1 MELSAQPGLVPQHAA
16 ACLSISLTS
25 GRLNIH
31 PSMDPWRAMHA
42 LARRRVGAHPA
53 ILSDPSESGPGQ
65 RRRPTCSCMGR
76 IRPYMYG
83 STRPSHPPGQLCCA
97 LFPFLSSLL
106 RSVVDCLR
114 MRPVC
119 LLRRPHRT
127 SSSQIR
133 PLTCRA
139 AHQFVTSVAVAG
151 IVVGERDSVYSPA
164 PARRQKLRLAPST
177 AGTKVHDTHV
187 PRQGSSPP
195 VSFPANDF
203 RGRLQNT
210 FPRPQPRPRLSVFP
224 PYPPDP
230 EPPSPSSRAACQS
243 TNNPLTPYTPSNT
256 KSRGAS
262 CSSLSILRAF
272 LLAGCLSPAAT
283 PPDSLSTLHLLR
295 RNILFLVPHT
305 PHHGRRHDKR
315 ADGARRQRQG
325 LVRREAQPRRPLH
338 RGQQAG
344 QCAPSK
350 VKDFVAQ
357 SDGHTVITNV
367 LIANNGIA
375 AVKEIRSVR
384 KWAYETFGDER
395 AIHFTVMATPE
406 DLQANADYIRMAD
419 HYVEVPGGTN
429 NHNYAN
435 VELIVDIAER
445 MNVHAVWAGWGHA
458 SENPKLP
465 ESLAASPN
473 KIVFIGP
480 PGSAMRSLGDK
491 ISSTIVAQHA
501 DVPCIPWSG
510 TGVSEVE
517 LDNKGIVTVSD
528 KVYAKGCV
536 TSWQEGLER
545 AKEIGFP
552 VMIKASEGGGGK
564 GRRQRDPGL
573 PIFIMKLAGN
583 ARHLEVQLLA
593 DQYGNNISLFG
604 RDCSVQR
611 RHQKIIEEAPV
622 TIAKS
627 DTFKAMEDA
636 AVRLGRLV
644 GYVSAGTVEYLYS
657 HADDKFYFLE
667 LNPRLQ
673 VEHPTTEMV
682 SGVNLPAAQLQI
694 AMGVPLHRIRDIRVL
709 YGVDPK
715 TTSEIDFEFKREGST
730 PARASKPSN
739 GVMHELN
746 FRSSSNVWGYFSVGT
761 QGGIHSFSDSQ
772 FGHIFAYGENRQ
784 ASRKHM
790 VVALKEL
797 SIRGDFRT
805 TVEYLIK
812 LLETEAFED
821 NTISTGWLDELI
833 SKRLTAERPDTML
846 AVVCGAVTK
855 AHIASETCM
864 AEYRAGLEKGQVPS
878 KDILKTVFTIDFI
891 YEGFRY
897 KFTAT
902 RASSDSYHL
911 FINGSKCSVG
921 VRALSDGGLLIL
933 LDGHSHNVY
942 WKEEVGATRLS
953 VDSKTCLLEQEND
966 PTQLRTPS
974 PGKLVKYS
982 VENGA
987 HVKAGQTFAE
997 VEVMKMYMPLV
1008 TQEDGIVQLIKQP
1021 GATLEA
1027 GDILGILAL
1036 DDPSR
1041 VKQAQAFV
1049 DKLPPYGDPVVVGN
1063 KAAQRFGVLKN
1074 IIMNILMGYDNS
1086 VIMAPSLKELIEV
1099 LRNPELPY
1107 SEWNAQFSAL
1117 HARMP
1122 QKLDS
1127 LFGQIVEKARSR
1139 HVEFP
1144 AKALQKA
1151 FQKFLDESV
1160 ADSDADM
1167 LKTTLAPLTEILE
1180 IYADGQKA
1188 RELHFVQSLLDAYW
1202 EVERLFSTQTQEDSV
1217 VLKLRDQNKDSINK
1231 VVQTVLSHSRV
1242 SAKSS
1247 LVLAILDEYRPNKP
1261 NVGNISKY
1269 LRDSLRRLTEL
1280 SSRATSKVSLKAR
1293 EIMIQCSLP
1302 SLEERTAQMEHILRS
1317 SVVESRYGESG
1328 WDHREPNLE
1337 VIKEVVDSK
1346 YTVFDV
1352 LPLFFAHEDPW
1363 VALASLEVY
1372 VRRAYRAYILKQ
1384 IEYHSDET
1392 DSPLFVSW
1400 DFQLRKIGQ
1409 SEFGLPLQSAAPS
1422 TPGTPSASSDLK
1434 MKRIYS
1440 ISDMSYLTSKWED
1453 EPTRKGIIVP
1463 CKYVDEAEELIQKA
1477 LETLAF
1483 HNKQKKQQ
1491 NGTQILADLN
1501 DKRKPLSSIKNA
1513 AKRDDELSAVINVAI
1528 RDVEGADDQELMSRI
1543 RPIVQQFK
1551 GELLARGVRRLTFIC
1566 GHNDGSYPGYYTFR
1580 GPEYEE
1586 DDSIRHS
1593 EPALAFQLELARLGK
1608 FHIKPVFTENK
1619 NIHVYEAIGK
1629 AVDTDKRYFTR
1640 AVIRPGRLR
1649 DEIPTAEYLISE
1661 ADRVINDIF
1670 DALEIIG
1677 NNSSDL
1683 NHIFMNFSP
1692 VFQLDPQQV
1701 EQSLQGFLDRF
1712 GARGWRLRVAQVE
1725 IRIICTDPATG
1736 APYPLRVV
1744 ITNTSGYV
1752 VDVDMYAERKSEKG
1766 DWVFHSIGGTKE
1778 KGPLH
1783 LLSVST
1789 PYATKNAL
1797 QPKRYKA
1804 HLMGTQY
1811 VYDFPELFRQAI
1823 QNSWVKAVKNQPAIA
1838 SQQPKVGECITFTE
1852 LVLDDKDNLDE
1863 VNREPGTNTCGMV
1876 GWIFKA
1882 RTPEYP
1888 AGRRFIVVA
1897 NDITYKIGS
1906 FGPKEDNFFHKC
1918 TELAR
1923 KLGIPRIYL
1932 SANSGARL
1940 GLAEE
1945 LMPHFKVAWNDA
1957 EKQDQGFRYLYL
1969 DDKALERFKDDV
1981 ITEEVSEDGEKRHKI
1996 VTIIGNEDGLGVECL
2011 RGSGLIAGATSRAYN
2026 DIFTVTLVTCRSV
2039 GIGAYLVR
2047 LGQRAVQIEG
2057 QPIILTGAPALN
2069 NLLGREVYTSN
2080 LQLGGTQI
2088 MYRNGVSHMT
2098 ANDDFAGVS
2107 RIVEWMSFVPE
2118 KRNGPVPVSPSAD
2131 AWDRDVVYC
2140 PPQKQPYDVRWMIS
2154 GKHDDDGSFQSGLF
2168 DKDSFVETLG
2178 GWARTV
2184 VVGRARLGGIPM
2196 GVIAVETRSVENIT
2210 PADPANPDS
2219 MEQVSNE
2226 AGGVWYPNSA
2236 FKTAQAINDFNNGEQ
2251 LPLMILANWRGFS
2264 GGQRDMYNEVLKYG
2278 SFIVDALVKYEQP
2291 IFVYIP
2297 PFGELRGGSWVV
2309 VDPTINPT
2317 AMEMYADVEARGGVL
2332 EPEGIIGIKYR
2343 KEKQLETMARN
2354 DPTYASLR
2362 KQLENKGLG
2371 PEEAAAIKKQV
2382 VAREKQLLP
2391 VYAQIAVQF
2400 ADLHDRA
2407 GRMKAKGTI
2416 REVLEWSN
2424 ARRYFYWRLRR
2435 RLNEEYVL
2443 KRMATSAVSTG
2454 AQPGSAKA
2462 TEAAEWYERERKT
2475 IGDKVEAL
2483 KAEQLSAELSAL
2495 VRGHKEAGFKGVRE
2509 VLRVMPVEE
2518 REAILKYLKE

>member
-1 MELSAQPGLVPQHAA
+1 MTEITA
-16 ACLSISLTS
+16 
-25 GRLNIH
+25 
-31 PSMDPWRAMHA
+31 
-42 LARRRVGAHPA
+42 GANGA
-53 ILSDPSESGPGQ
+53 NG
-65 RRRPTCSCMGR
+65 
-76 IRPYMYG
+76 
-83 STRPSHPPGQLCCA
+83 
-97 LFPFLSSLL
+97 
-106 RSVVDCLR
+106 RSV
-114 MRPVC
+114 P
-119 LLRRPHRT
+119 
-127 SSSQIR
+127 
-133 PLTCRA
+133 
-139 AHQFVTSVAVAG
+139 AVNGQVSYAEKHG
-151 IVVGERDSVYSPA
+151 IADHFIGGN
-164 PARRQKLRLAPST
+164 KLENA
-177 AGTKVHDTHV
+177 
-187 PRQGSSPP
+187 
-195 VSFPANDF
+195 
-203 RGRLQNT
+203 
-210 FPRPQPRPRLSVFP
+210 
-224 PYPPDP
+224 
-230 EPPSPSSRAACQS
+230 
-243 TNNPLTPYTPSNT
+243 
-256 KSRGAS
+256 
-262 CSSLSILRAF
+262 
-272 LLAGCLSPAAT
+272 
-283 PPDSLSTLHLLR
+283 
-295 RNILFLVPHT
+295 
-305 PHHGRRHDKR
+305 
-315 ADGARRQRQG
+315 
-325 LVRREAQPRRPLH
+325 
-338 RGQQAG
+338 
-344 QCAPSK
+344 APSK
-350 VKDFVAQ
+350 VKSFVAQ
-357 SDGHTVITNV
+357 NDGHTVITNV

-465 ESLAASPN
+465 ESLAASPK

-501 DVPCIPWSG
+501 EVPCIPWSG
-510 TGVSEVE
+510 TGVNDVEV
-517 LDNKGIVTVSD
+517 DKKGIVTVAD
-528 KVYAKGCV
+528 DIYAKGCV
-536 TSWQEGLER
+536 TSWQEGLEK
-545 AKEIGFP
+545 AKQIGFP

-564 GRRQRDPGL
+564 GIRKADAEEGFEALYKAASSEIPGS

-627 DTFKAMEDA
+627 DTFRKMEAA
-636 AVRLGRLV
+636 AVRLGKLV

-682 SGVNLPAAQLQI
+682 TGVNLPAAQLQI
-694 AMGVPLHRIRDIRVL
+694 AMGIPLHRIRDIRLL

-715 TTSEIDFEFKREGST
+715 TSSDIDFDFKLEGTVESQRRPKPKGHCTACRITSEDPGEGF
-730 PARASKPSN
+730 KPSN

-772 FGHIFAYGENRQ
+772 FGHIFAYGENRS

-812 LLETEAFED
+812 LLETEAFEA

-846 AVVCGAVTK
+846 AVVCGATTK
-855 AHIASETCM
+855 AHVASEACL

-878 KDILKTVFTIDFI
+878 KDILRTVFNVDFI
-891 YEGFRY
+891 YEGYRY

-902 RASSDSYHL
+902 RASVDSYHL
-911 FINGSKCSVG
+911 FINGSKVTVG
-921 VRALSDGGLLIL
+921 IRALSDGGLLIL

-942 WKEEVGATRLS
+942 WREEVGATRLS

-974 PGKLVKYS
+974 PGKLVKYA
-982 VENGA
+982 VENGSR
-987 HVKAGQTFAE
+987 VRAGQTYAE

-1008 TQEDGIVQLIKQP
+1008 AQEDGIVQLIKQP

-1027 GDILGILAL
+1027 GDIIGILAL

-1049 DKLPPYGDPVVVGN
+1049 DKLPGYGDPFVVGS
-1063 KAAQRFGVLKN
+1063 KPAQRFSLLH
-1074 IIMNILMGYDNS
+1074 NILANILLGYDNS
-1086 VIMAPSLKELIEV
+1086 VLMATTLKELIEV

-1107 SEWNAQFSAL
+1107 SEWTAQFSAL

-1122 QKLDS
+1122 QKLDAQ
-1127 LFGQIVEKARSR
+1127 FTQIVDRAKSR
-1139 HVEFP
+1139 HADFP
-1144 AKALQKA
+1144 AKTLSKA
-1151 FQKFLDESV
+1151 FSKFIEDNV
-1160 ADSDADM
+1160 PGADGDL
-1167 LKTTLAPLTEILE
+1167 LKSTLEPLTEIMNV
-1180 IYADGQKA
+1180 YADGQKV
-1188 RELHFVQSLLDAYW
+1188 RELAVIKGLLEKYW
-1202 EVERLFSTQTQEDSV
+1202 EVESVFQNQPQEDSV
-1217 VLKLRDQNKDSINK
+1217 VLKLRDQNKEDIAK

-1242 SAKSS
+1242 SAKNS
-1247 LVLAILDEYRPNKP
+1247 LILAILDEYRPNKP
-1261 NVGNISKY
+1261 NVGNIGKY
-1269 LRDSLRRLTEL
+1269 LRDSLRMLTEL

-1302 SLEERTAQMEHILRS
+1302 SLEERTAQMEHILRT
-1317 SVVESRYGESG
+1317 SVVESRYGETG
-1328 WDHREPNLE
+1328 WDHREPSLDI
-1337 VIKEVVDSK
+1337 IKEVVDSK

-1352 LPLFFAHEDPW
+1352 LTLFFAHDDPW

-1372 VRRAYRAYILKQ
+1372 IRRAYRAYILKT

-1392 DSPLFVSW
+1392 DSPQFLSW

-1409 SEFGLPLQSAAPS
+1409 SEFGLPIQSAAPS
-1422 TPGTPSASSDLK
+1422 TPGTPSSSHPGDG

-1440 ISDMSYLTSKWED
+1440 ISDMSYLTNKWED
-1453 EPTRKGIIVP
+1453 EPVRKGIIVP
-1463 CKYVDEAEELIQKA
+1463 CMYIDDAEELISKA

-1483 HNKQKKQQ
+1483 HNKQKKQH
-1491 NGTQILADLN
+1491 NGTNLLSDLSG
-1501 DKRKPLSSIKNA
+1501 KRKPFA
-1513 AKRDDELSAVINVAI
+1513 AVQKDVKKDDELSAVINVAI
-1528 RDVEGADDQELMSRI
+1528 QNTESSVDEDILARI
-1543 RPIVQQFK
+1543 EPLVQQFK
-1551 GELLARGVRRLTFIC
+1551 SELLVRGVRRLTFIC
-1566 GHNDGSYPGYYTFR
+1566 GHTDGSYPGYYTFR
-1580 GPEYEE
+1580 GPEYIE
-1586 DDSIRHS
+1586 DDSIRHN
-1593 EPALAFQLELARLGK
+1593 EPALAFQLELARLNK

-1619 NIHVYEAIGK
+1619 NIHVYQAIGK

-1677 NNSSDL
+1677 SNNSDL
-1683 NHIFMNFSP
+1683 NHIFMNFTP
-1692 VFQLDPQQV
+1692 VFQLEPKEV

-1712 GARGWRLRVAQVE
+1712 GVRAWRLRVSQVE
-1725 IRIICTDPATG
+1725 IRIICTDPQTSM
-1736 APYPLRVV
+1736 PYPLRVV

-1752 VDVDMYAERKSEKG
+1752 VDVDMYAERKSDKG
-1766 DWVFHSIGGTKE
+1766 EWVFHSIGGTKE

-1789 PYATKNAL
+1789 PYATKNWL

-1804 HLMGTQY
+1804 HLMGTQF

-1823 QNSWVKAVKNQPAIA
+1823 QNSWVKAVKNQPGL
-1838 SQQPKVGECITFTE
+1838 SSYQPKVGDCLTYTE

-1876 GWIFKA
+1876 GWIFRA

-1888 AGRRFIVVA
+1888 EGRRFIVVA

-1906 FGPKEDNFFHKC
+1906 FGPKEDNFFYKC

-1940 GLAEE
+1940 GLADE
-1945 LMPHFKVAWNDA
+1945 LMPHFKVAFNDA
-1957 EKQDQGFRYLYL
+1957 SKPEAGFRYLYL
-1969 DDKALERFKDDV
+1969 DDAAKDQFKDTV

-1996 VTIIGNEDGLGVECL
+1996 VTIIGQEDGLGVECL

-2098 ANDDFAGVS
+2098 ADDDFAGIS
-2107 RIVEWMSFVPE
+2107 KIVEWMSFVPE
-2118 KRNGPVPVSPSAD
+2118 KRGGPIPVFPSTD
-2131 AWDRDVVYC
+2131 DWNRDVTFR
-2140 PPQKQPYDVRWMIS
+2140 PPQKQPYDVRWMIG
-2154 GKHDDDGSFQSGLF
+2154 GKEEEDGSFQSGLF
-2168 DKDSFVETLG
+2168 DKNSFVETLG

-2309 VDPTINPT
+2309 VDPTINAT
-2317 AMEMYADVEARGGVL
+2317 AMEMYADVDARGGVL

-2343 KEKQLETMARN
+2343 KDKQIETMARV
-2354 DPTYASLR
+2354 DPTYASLK
-2362 KQLENKGLG
+2362 KQLENPELST
-2371 PEEAAAIKKQV
+2371 EEASSLKKQMA
-2382 VAREKQLLP
+2382 AREKDLLP
-2391 VYAQIAVQF
+2391 VYSQIAVQF

-2435 RLNEEYVL
+2435 RLNEESVL
-2443 KRMATSAVSTG
+2443 KRMATSVLAAKPG
-2454 AQPGSAKA
+2454 ASAAKA
-2462 TEAAEWYERERKT
+2462 TELRVYNQRLLESWSGIVGWEREDKAVSEWFDKERKT
-2475 IGDKVEAL
+2475 ISEKVEAL
-2483 KAEQLSAELSAL
+2483 KAEKVATEVAEVVRSQKSA
-2495 VRGHKEAGFKGVRE
+2495 GWKGVRE

-2518 REAILKYLKE
+2518 RESLLKYLQG